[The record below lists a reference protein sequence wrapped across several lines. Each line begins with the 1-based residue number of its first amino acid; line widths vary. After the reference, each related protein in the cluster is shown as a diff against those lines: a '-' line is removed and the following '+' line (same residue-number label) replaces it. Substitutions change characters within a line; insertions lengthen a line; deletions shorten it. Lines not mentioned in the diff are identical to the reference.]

1 VRGETSTRRRR
12 LNVGLALAAAA
23 ALHASASAAT
33 AGSMANGGGM
43 ANAGSLANAGTG
55 ATGAKGAIGA
65 DPAIVAN
72 AANGADVANGAKG
85 APGSLT
91 TLTLDQA
98 IELALRGNPG
108 LRAQGATIEATRAGE
123 ITAALRPNPTFT
135 NGTVDFTGGIG
146 WTFERGGKRQRR
158 IDSARLAT
166 AASRSDYQDA
176 RRTLIVQVRTTFTAA
191 LLAHGNLLAAQEN
204 LDNFQRVEDLNR
216 VRFDKGDISGG
227 DFLKISLQ
235 KLQFQTDREDADLAF
250 RTARANLRQSINAA
264 ELAAEFDVVGELRPA
279 APALTLQNLEA
290 RAIATR
296 PDLAAAAT
304 AARKAQADVDLA
316 RANAK
321 VDVTV
326 SVGWIHSGP
335 SLAADDHV
343 QPLFSLGQSANA
355 IGTGIS
361 VPLPIFD
368 RNQGEIARTRAEVLR
383 AQAAADAV
391 RAQVINDVE
400 TAWVALAASRE
411 RVELY
416 ENSYL
421 KASRDS
427 RDIAEFAYRKGA
439 TSILDLLDAER
450 TDRSTR
456 LAYRQAQAD
465 YVTHL
470 EQLDAAVGEDL
481 AP

>member
-1 VRGETSTRRRR
+1 MMGATRIRRR
-12 LNVGLALAAAA
+12 GLAAGMALAAVAAGVPARPAGGQAAAA
-23 ALHASASAAT
+23 AQQAPAAAAASPALGAAPAPLPAGVSAT
-33 AGSMANGGGM
+33 P
-43 ANAGSLANAGTG
+43 GSLAA
-55 ATGAKGAIGA
+55 
-65 DPAIVAN
+65 
-72 AANGADVANGAKG
+72 
-85 APGSLT
+85 
-91 TLTLDQA
+91 LTLEQA

-108 LRAQGATIEATRAGE
+108 LRAQGATVESTRAGE
-123 ITAALRPNPTFT
+123 ITAALRPNPTFS

-146 WTFERGGKRQRR
+146 WTIERGGKRQRR

-166 AASRSDYQDA
+166 AGSQSDYQDA

-191 LLAHGNLLAAQEN
+191 LLARGNRRAAQEN
-204 LDNFQRVEDLNR
+204 LDNFQQVEDLNR

-235 KLQFQTDREDADLAF
+235 KLQFQTDLEDADLAY
-250 RTARANLRQSINAA
+250 RTSRANLRQALDA
-264 ELAAEFDVVGELRPA
+264 PELAEEFDVLGELRPA
-279 APALTLQNLEA
+279 APAQTLAELEKKA
-290 RAIATR
+290 LATR
-296 PDLAAAAT
+296 PDLASAVT
-304 AARKAQADVDLA
+304 AVRKSQADVELA

-321 VDVTV
+321 VDVTI
-326 SVGWIHSGP
+326 SAGWIHTGP
-335 SLAADDHV
+335 SLVADDHV

-355 IGTGIS
+355 VGTGIS
-361 VPLPIFD
+361 FPLPIFD
-368 RNQGEIARTRAEVLR
+368 RNQGEIARTRAEVTR
-383 AQAAADAV
+383 TQAAADAV

-416 ENSYL
+416 EHSYL
-421 KASRDS
+421 KASHDS

-450 TDRSTR
+450 TDRATR
-456 LAYRQAQAD
+456 LAYRQSLAD

>member
-1 VRGETSTRRRR
+1 MSPPPVS
-12 LNVGLALAAAA
+12 APAAPPAPA
-23 ALHASASAAT
+23 ASAASS
-33 AGSMANGGGM
+33 A
-43 ANAGSLANAGTG
+43 
-55 ATGAKGAIGA
+55 
-65 DPAIVAN
+65 PA
-72 AANGADVANGAKG
+72 

-91 TLTLDQA
+91 VLTLEQA
-98 IELALRGNPG
+98 LELALRGNPG
-108 LRAQGATIEATRAGE
+108 LRAQGATVEATRAGE

-135 NGTVDFTGGIG
+135 NGTVDFTGGVG

-166 AASRSDYQDA
+166 AASLSDLQDA
-176 RRTLIVQVRTTFTAA
+176 RRTLVVQVRTTFTAA
-191 LLAHGNLLAAQEN
+191 LLARGNLLAAQEN

-227 DFLKISLQ
+227 DFLKIGLQ
-235 KLQFQTDREDADLAF
+235 KLQFQTDREDADLAS
-250 RTARANLRQSINAA
+250 RTARANLRQAIDAP
-264 ELAAEFDVVGELRPA
+264 ELAADFDVVGELRPV
-279 APALTLQNLEA
+279 APGHTLPDLEKRAL
-290 RAIATR
+290 ATR
-296 PDLAAAAT
+296 PDLASAVT
-304 AARKAQADVDLA
+304 AVRKAQSDVDLA
-316 RANAK
+316 LANAK

-335 SLAADDHV
+335 SLASDDHV

-355 IGTGIS
+355 VGTGIS
-361 VPLPIFD
+361 FPLPIFD
-368 RNQGEIARTRAEVLR
+368 RNQGEIARTRAEVAR

-416 ENSYL
+416 EQSYL

-450 TDRSTR
+450 TDRAIR
-456 LAYRQAQAD
+456 LAYRQALAD
-465 YVTHL
+465 FVTHR
-470 EQLDAAVGEDL
+470 EQLDAAVGEEL

>member
-1 VRGETSTRRRR
+1 MGSLFRGRDFLQVLRRPANGRENRVTGETWTRRRR
-12 LNVGLALAAAA
+12 LAAGLTLAVAFGAPPPAPAA
-23 ALHASASAAT
+23 ST
-33 AGSMANGGGM
+33 ANTA
-43 ANAGSLANAGTG
+43 
-55 ATGAKGAIGA
+55 
-65 DPAIVAN
+65 PA
-72 AANGADVANGAKG
+72 

-91 TLTLDQA
+91 VLTLEQA
-98 IELALRGNPG
+98 LELALRGNPG
-108 LRAQGATIEATRAGE
+108 LRAQGATVEATRAGE

-135 NGTVDFTGGIG
+135 NGTVDFTGGVG

-166 AASRSDYQDA
+166 AASLSDLQDA

-191 LLAHGNLLAAQEN
+191 LLARGNLLAAQEN

-227 DFLKISLQ
+227 DFLKIGLQ
-235 KLQFQTDREDADLAF
+235 KLQFQTDREDADLAS
-250 RTARANLRQSINAA
+250 RTARANLRQAVDAA
-264 ELAAEFDVVGELRPA
+264 ELAANFDVVGELRPV
-279 APALTLQNLEA
+279 APGQTLPDLEKRAL
-290 RAIATR
+290 ATR
-296 PDLAAAAT
+296 PDLASAVT
-304 AARKAQADVDLA
+304 AVRKAQSDVDLA
-316 RANAK
+316 LANAK
-321 VDVTV
+321 VDVTL

-335 SLAADDHV
+335 SLASDDHV

-355 IGTGIS
+355 VGTGIS
-361 VPLPIFD
+361 FPLPIFD
-368 RNQGEIARTRAEVLR
+368 RNQGEIARTRAEVSR

-391 RAQVINDVE
+391 RAQVIHDVE

-416 ENSYL
+416 EQSYL

-450 TDRSTR
+450 TDRAIR
-456 LAYRQAQAD
+456 LAYRQALAD
-465 YVTHL
+465 FVTHR